1 MCAKNNIT
9 RKTIIFYSIS
19 IAIIVALII
28 FIANYKFVTVQ
39 GISMMPTYS
48 DGQILLIKRGDSD
61 IAIGDTIV
69 FKANN
74 EYSIKRVL
82 ARENDNVKISGGLL
96 YVNEVKI
103 QTFLCDNSSKEYY
116 LQSNQYFV
124 VGDNQSKSY
133 DSRDYGP
140 INSNQIL
147 GKVVLAFW

>member
-1 MCAKNNIT
+1 
-9 RKTIIFYSIS
+9 
-19 IAIIVALII
+19 
-28 FIANYKFVTVQ
+28 
-39 GISMMPTYS
+39 MMPTYS